1 MISKKLLFGVFLICF
16 SLFLGSVFAYTV
28 STPNYNK
35 YGLGDS
41 TTSVCTDDATDF
53 LIQIAPFGCT
63 PKVVTSDLLEEQDVP
78 VYCKLSAI
86 QLNSLIDVKSIDSI
100 SFSGN
105 YSDMISGVGFHPAKA
120 ALGISG
126 TSSLENI
133 GYVVILLK
141 QQKNES
147 AMPENLTGTLTATI
161 KYDID
166 RAFGIGKASFFL
178 PELTDSEWKQLN
190 YKSSFWGGKG
200 YLKADSVDN
209 NEATISVYSSSNR
222 ISTVALKKGE
232 TSNNI
237 YLPGFECQA
246 GLKLTLTDVESP
258 NTMAR
263 LRVNSEYLELVTGE
277 KFLDNKCTVKAV
289 SKKGLVQQVK
299 VTCIEDEETTSTTL
313 TISPRV
319 ILNIDGEKNTY
330 HVGDW
335 LWDTSNKSIYLG
347 YIGSSADSPKTDDL
361 FVYLFS
367 SPEKKDKL
375 SDSEISYLSTLVG
388 DLMNTNSTSTGVVSQ
403 ASDFIKSYSAAANRI
418 SRSVANGQDLLRI
431 NHGTE
436 YFGSD
441 KSDFS
446 DKSVYVIGYADGE
459 DIDLTGDARE
469 NYLNA
474 VEDYQSLIEQYP
486 SETYSEDSTYGEE
499 AFYQYITIAFE
510 ADQKLTAQ
518 KLCKEFEER
527 YPDTQKDMTICDS
540 SYKLSSEE
548 ESIIYV
554 TVDGKIKKIIFDG
567 VYEPTFEDYG
577 VKVMVKTPN
586 ETKYFDLPKNK
597 IVYFDKEGSDYLQ
610 LVSADDSSSKIKT
623 SLGSVGLTSEIQK
636 QFNSDVIKL
645 NLDTPINFEG
655 GYSFT
660 LMKINLKKYAK
671 VSVNPNI
678 QDTST
683 QANFTFSVGIEK
695 RAIQLSPD
703 KIKEII
709 EQLDK
714 EIKQWDGISESL
726 GDVVEG
732 LKTSCLATG
741 VILVAKNFLVNTG
754 STGTARTIVMRGTN
768 GWYEKCS
775 DLVSKGTYT
784 SRQQCYN
791 ENANQIDAD
800 VKKLSGIIEE
810 QNSVIKGLE
819 EGITTSGLFFD
830 KTVNTSAF
838 IEGYAPQVSETVKQ
852 NLPEEITDPSGKSD
866 SIDKSQILS
875 ILTYNN
881 WNKDEF
887 TLEQLRDIELYSQ
900 VLGDS
905 ESSDELKDIANS
917 ELYSTFA
924 DIVVS
929 SESSQKA
936 STWADS
942 LGVDSSKISSLESS
956 GNIKKI
962 EYQGLVNKDLG
973 SRKINE
979 FSDNAPVALIQT
991 FPDGKEYILILDD
1004 SSGTSKLP
1012 ILRVDDHLAIYSSSG
1027 TLVEKPTSDLT
1038 NIYFE
1043 RYDSSTY
1050 ENEYKNAELRYY
1062 ETEPYKGMPAV
1073 VPFDLKNG
1081 WYAATK
1087 QTLGTSEATTSY
1099 DASGRVNSF
1108 YLCNV
1113 GENGLEEFQT
1123 VGDDICEMINTG
1135 TGQAYDQFPG
1145 LSETDAKKHISC
1157 GVSAIEKASEMYESG
1172 LSGTVKITTSC
1183 GTANVKVGSPAVD
1196 TPEFE
1201 CQDFM
1206 SPNECLL
1213 LFNLCDPV
1221 ICPSSR
1227 CDLGGTYPVQNVIQS
1242 GIIGSIVLC
1251 LPNIQE
1257 GIIVPVCLTGI
1268 KAGIDS
1274 FVSVKQAYRDCL
1286 QESLDT
1292 GAMVG
1297 ICDEIYSI
1305 YLCEFFWEQAA
1316 PLAELAIPKI
1326 IEVFMGQNVR
1336 GGGEYLSVASAWSSA
1351 ENAIDYFV
1359 NSYGVNS
1366 RDAFLSRNS
1375 SDVGSQFCKAYVSTV
1390 STSGGDLLS
1399 SLTQADSPAQYTGRF
1414 DETVMTTVTSPST
1427 SHYKVYYHIYAGKD
1441 TGAYYKV
1448 YLKGSSTSSYYK
1460 DNIQSITVASGYIPL
1475 GEYASETKDFTANS
1489 GYTTLCIDVNG
1500 QEECGFGEI
1509 STSFAID
1516 YITDEIVSS
1525 EASQTDITTEENCI
1539 SGYTEG
1545 IIRVCAT
1552 DDPGKGSDPY
1562 AGTANARWQKVGYC
1576 DNEKIYCWIDTDS
1589 LENAI
1594 TSSSIQGDTLEEIT
1608 SNYLEQLINESGYLT
1623 DEQYSSVLEEI
1634 EEMDYPEQITSTTNV
1649 LSKLFWSYQKAKM
1662 IYLRGNAYAEL
1673 FRLALSEIDK
1683 PAEKDIGEEIVVVE
1697 NPENNQNA
1705 GNENKETEENN
1716 KENTETSIDNEAGNA
1731 IWQVAKDLVDD
1742 RWNEYRISDLTT
1754 GEKDYSYV
1762 CVRFVLRVLVNA
1774 GIQTKDILD
1783 LVGTTKNGK
1792 TIFNDESWTDLENM
1806 NNLIPI
1812 FENSGD
1818 YIEVDSDELQK
1829 GDIVLFG
1836 YNSKNTQHISIFD
1849 SYTSDGKYL
1858 YVFGDPGQSDKEG
1871 RETPAKLQKIIIK
1884 SDTWFFYR
1892 AFRYVGKISESTDS
1906 TTATEN
1912 SEEPSTSSNIEGD
1925 IYTSAKE
1932 LVGSSI
1938 DSVTFVSNTLTGAEV
1953 SGMSATSFGSLV
1965 YKIEN
1970 NDKFVEVSL
1979 DNLKQGDIILF
1990 GRGCTKYMGV
2000 FSSKNSFGYVS
2011 FYTSTSGYVHLEEE
2025 REFTDDGILDD
2036 KYVFYWYRAY
2046 RYSADGSEK
2055 GDSVRDRWTLT
2066 SALEKVKTLS
2076 GDYSDNK
2083 EFCDQLIF
2091 DELLTGD
2098 DCGDLRGTS
2107 GFLGGFFNAE
2117 KDMNWLKEL
2126 LSEKAGVSDE
2136 MKESSST
2143 LAENVDQVEGVCV
2156 SLCKTKNAE
2165 DYCITERILKFE
2177 DYNLLGSCYA
2187 YSQAGNYGIS
2197 NCNGLCSSS
2206 TSIDIG
2212 RY

>member
-1 MISKKLLFGVFLICF
+1 MISKRALLIFALLF
-16 SLFLGSVFAYTV
+16 SLNFIFAYTV
-28 STPNYNK
+28 STPNYNQ
-35 YGLGDS
+35 YGSGDS
-41 TTSVCTDDATDF
+41 APSVCNEDATDF

-78 VYCKLSAI
+78 VYCQLSAI
-86 QLNSLIDVKSIDSI
+86 QINSLIDVKAIDSI

-105 YSDMISGVGFHPAKA
+105 YSEMISGVGFHPAKA

-126 TSSLENI
+126 TSGLENI

-147 AMPENLTGTLTATI
+147 SMPENLTGTLTATI

-166 RAFGIGKASFFL
+166 TAFGIGKANFYL
-178 PELTDSEWKQLN
+178 PELTDSEWKQLS
-190 YKSSFWGGKG
+190 YKSGFWGGKG
-200 YLKADSVDN
+200 YLRADSVDSD
-209 NEATISVYSSSNR
+209 EATISIYSSSNKL
-222 ISTVALKKGE
+222 STVTLKKGE

-246 GLKLTLTDVESP
+246 GLKLALTDVESP

-263 LRVNSEYLELVTGE
+263 LRVNSEYLEIVAGE

-289 SKKGLVQQVK
+289 SKKGLVQQV
-299 VTCIEDEETTSTTL
+299 TLNCIEDEETTSTTL

-319 ILNIDGEKNTY
+319 ILNIDGEKKTY

-347 YIGSSADSPKTDDL
+347 YIGSSADSLKTEDL

-431 NHGTE
+431 NYRTE

-446 DKSVYVIGYADGE
+446 DKSVYIVGYADGE
-459 DIDLTGDARE
+459 DVDLVGDARE

-486 SETYSEDSTYGEE
+486 SETYLEDSTYGEE
-499 AFYQYITIAFE
+499 AFYQYITIALE

-540 SYKLSSEE
+540 SYKLSSDE
-548 ESIIYV
+548 ESVIYV
-554 TVDGKIKKIIFDG
+554 TIDGKIKKIIFDG
-567 VYEPTFEDYG
+567 VYEPTFDDYG
-577 VKVMVKTPN
+577 VRVMVKTPN

-610 LVSADDSSSKIKT
+610 LVSADDNSSRIKT
-623 SLGSVGLTSEIQK
+623 SLGSIGLTSEIQK

-671 VSVNPNI
+671 VSVTPNI

-709 EQLDK
+709 GQLDK
-714 EIKQWDGISESL
+714 EIKQWNGISESL
-726 GDVVEG
+726 GGVVEG

-754 STGTARTIVMRGTN
+754 STGTARAIIMRGAN

-800 VKKLSGIIEE
+800 VAKLSEIIEK
-810 QNSVIKGLE
+810 QNSGIKGLE

-830 KTVNTSAF
+830 KTVNTSALM
-838 IEGYAPQVSETVKQ
+838 ESYTPQVSETVQQ
-852 NLPEEITDPSGKSD
+852 NLPDEIADPSGKSD
-866 SIDKSQILS
+866 SINKAQILS
-875 ILTYNN
+875 ILTYAN
-881 WNKDEF
+881 WNKNEF
-887 TLEQLRDIELYSQ
+887 TLKQLRDIELYSQ

-905 ESSDELKDIANS
+905 ESSEELRSIANS
-917 ELYSTFA
+917 EIYSTFA

-936 STWADS
+936 STWADN

-956 GNIKKI
+956 GNIKKL
-962 EYQGLVNKDLG
+962 EYRGLVNKDLG
-973 SRKINE
+973 SRKISG

-991 FPDGKEYILILDD
+991 FPDGKEYILVLDD

-1012 ILRVDDHLAIYSSSG
+1012 ILRIDDSLAIYSSSG
-1027 TLVEKPTSDLT
+1027 ILVEKPTSDLI

-1050 ENEYKNAELRYY
+1050 ENEYKNAELSYY

-1087 QTLGTSEATTSY
+1087 QTLGTSDAITAY

-1113 GENGLEEFQT
+1113 GENGLEEFQS

-1145 LSETDAKKHISC
+1145 LSETDAKKHIRC
-1157 GVSAIEKASEMYESG
+1157 GVEAIEKASEIYKSG
-1172 LSGTVKITTSC
+1172 LSGTVKISTSC
-1183 GTANVKVGSPAVD
+1183 GTANVKIGSPAVD

-1201 CQDFM
+1201 CQDYM

-1242 GIIGSIVLC
+1242 GIIGSIALC

-1257 GIIVPVCLTGI
+1257 GIVVPVCLTGI

-1316 PLAELAIPKI
+1316 PLAEIAIPKI
-1326 IEVFMGQNVR
+1326 IEMFMGQNVR

-1351 ENAIDYFV
+1351 ENAINYFV

-1366 RDAFLSRNS
+1366 RNAFLSRNS
-1375 SDVGSQFCKAYVSTV
+1375 SSVGSQFCKAYVSTV
-1390 STSGGDLLS
+1390 SLSGGDLLS

-1414 DETVMTTVTSPST
+1414 DETVMTTVTSPPT

-1448 YLKGSSTSSYYK
+1448 YLKGSSTSSYYR
-1460 DNIQSITVASGYIPL
+1460 DNAQSITVASGYIPL

-1500 QEECGFGEI
+1500 QEECGFGEV

-1516 YITDEIVSS
+1516 YVSDEIVSS
-1525 EASQTDITTEENCI
+1525 KASQTDITKEEDCI
-1539 SGYTEG
+1539 SGYADG
-1545 IIRVCAT
+1545 IIRVCST
-1552 DDPGKGSDPY
+1552 DDPGQGSDPY
-1562 AGTANARWQKVGYC
+1562 AGTANSRWQAVGYC
-1576 DNEKIYCWIDTDS
+1576 DNEKITCWIDTDS
-1589 LENAI
+1589 LGNAI
-1594 TSSSIQGDTLEEIT
+1594 TSSSIEGNTLEEIT
-1608 SNYLEQLINESGYLT
+1608 SNYLEQLINKSGYLT
-1623 DEQYSSVLEEI
+1623 DEQYSSILEEI
-1634 EEMDYPEQITSTTNV
+1634 EGMDYPEQITSITNV
-1649 LSKLFWSYQKAKM
+1649 LSKLFWSSQKAKM
-1662 IYLRGNAYAEL
+1662 IYLRGNAYAQL
-1673 FRLALSEIDK
+1673 FRLALSEEKKK
-1683 PAEKDIGEEIVVVE
+1683 PAEQKIEDETVVVE
-1697 NPENNQNA
+1697 GTENNQNKD
-1705 GNENKETEENN
+1705 NENEEPEENNN
-1716 KENTETSIDNEAGNA
+1716 KENTETPIDNEAGNT
-1731 IWQVAKDLVDD
+1731 IWQVAKDLVDEG
-1742 RWNEYRISDLTT
+1742 WNEYRISDLTT

-1792 TIFNDESWTDLENM
+1792 IVFDDNSWTDLENM
-1806 NNLIPI
+1806 NNLFPI
-1812 FENSGD
+1812 FEESGD

-1829 GDIVLFG
+1829 GDIVVFG
-1836 YNSKNTQHISIFD
+1836 YNSKNTQHMAIFD
-1849 SYTSDGKYL
+1849 SYSSDNKYL
-1858 YVFGDPGQSDKEG
+1858 YVFGDPGQENDEG
-1871 RETPAKLQKIIIK
+1871 KETPAKLQKIIIK

-1892 AFRYVGKISESTDS
+1892 AFRYTGVLD
-1906 TTATEN
+1906 
-1912 SEEPSTSSNIEGD
+1912 TSSSSSVDSGIEIPVSIGLD
-1925 IYTSAKE
+1925 YSNKEIYDEAKK
-1932 LVGSSI
+1932 LVGEEI
-1938 DSVTFVSNTLTGAEV
+1938 DSIKFLRDTLENAGIED
-1953 SGMSATSFGSLV
+1953 MLATSFKSFTYRLANYG
-1965 YKIEN
+1965 N
-1970 NDKFVEVSL
+1970 FVEVST
-1979 DNLKQGDIILF
+1979 DNLKAGDIMLLGQGCKKYF
-1990 GRGCTKYMGV
+1990 GI
-2000 FSSKNSFGYVS
+2000 FSSKSNFGYIS
-2011 FYTSTSGYVHLEEE
+2011 FYTSLYGTVKLEED
-2025 REFTDDGILDD
+2025 REFTNEITDDT
-2036 KYVFYWYRAY
+2036 YVLYLYRAY
-2046 RYSADGSEK
+2046 RYTPDGLEK
-2055 GDSVRDRWTLT
+2055 GDSVREKWTID
-2066 SALEKVKTLS
+2066 SALAKVSQLTGK
-2076 GDYSDNK
+2076 YSANK

-2091 DELLTGD
+2091 DEVLTEK
-2098 DCGDLRGTS
+2098 DCGDLRGT
-2107 GFLGGFFNAE
+2107 GGFFGGLFNLE
-2117 KDMNWLKEL
+2117 KDMDWLKRL
-2126 LSEKAGVSDE
+2126 LLEK
-2136 MKESSST
+2136 K
-2143 LAENVDQVEGVCV
+2143 
-2156 SLCKTKNAE
+2156 KN
-2165 DYCITERILKFE
+2165 
-2177 DYNLLGSCYA
+2177 
-2187 YSQAGNYGIS
+2187 
-2197 NCNGLCSSS
+2197 
-2206 TSIDIG
+2206 IDA
-2212 RY
+2212 